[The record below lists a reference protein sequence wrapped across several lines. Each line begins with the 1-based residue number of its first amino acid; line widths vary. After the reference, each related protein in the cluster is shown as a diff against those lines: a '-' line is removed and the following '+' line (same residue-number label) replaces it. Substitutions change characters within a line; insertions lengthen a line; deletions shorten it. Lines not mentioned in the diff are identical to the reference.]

1 HDFFF
6 CVLAKSKKMLHVK
19 HNKNK
24 RVQGLLAFF
33 CSIRLATSFGTV
45 FCAKV
50 RLSSFLGSAYNK
62 GVSRREERKK
72 WNRHKKQPNHQ
83 SKQKFKN

>member
-1 HDFFF
+1 M
-6 CVLAKSKKMLHVK
+6 KQ
-19 HNKNK
+19 NKNK

-50 RLSSFLGSAYNK
+50 RLSTVLGSAYNK

-72 WNRHKKQPNHQ
+72 WNGHKKQPNHQ
-83 SKQKFKN
+83 